1 MNVFDSSAV
10 IAYLNGEPGGD
21 QVEDLLGAGPALIS
35 AANYAEVMS
44 KVYERGTT
52 EADAAILW
60 RDLNIGVEPLTEVV
74 AAAAA
79 RLRPVTRSLGLS
91 LGDRC
96 CLALAQ
102 QVDAATVITADRVW
116 KSLKGWRITL
126 IRA

>member
-1 MNVFDSSAV
+1 MNVFDASAV
-10 IAYLNGEPGGD
+10 IAYLNAEPGGD
-21 QVEDLLGAGPALIS
+21 RVEELLGGGPSVIS

-44 KVYERGTT
+44 RVYLRGTT
-52 EADAAILW
+52 VADATVLW
-60 RDLNIGVEPLTEVV
+60 RDLRIDVEPLTEPV

-102 QVDAATVITADRVW
+102 SIEGATVVTADRAW
-116 KSLKGWRITL
+116 KSLKGFRFTF
-126 IRA
+126 IR